1 MNMKTV
7 LSVCIG
13 MSMLFSPACDDGKIY
28 EEHISTEREGGA
40 VSLTGYLQGVD
51 SWPGGYSIVLAG
63 FAGTNE
69 YAQTAQ
75 GITPEKDGSVR
86 MTLQGI
92 PAEVTHIEVCAI
104 NKLRKRIAT
113 FYTVDY
119 EETSDTLRL
128 DMGTIDARMYGVIQ
142 SDVFDRSC
150 TACHGGSTEP
160 AAGLYLTEGKSY
172 TALVGVVAD
181 QSKDSLLLVNPGN
194 AQESF
199 LHVMLRENVLRYD
212 HTQIITSANTLQLID
227 DWINNGA
234 NE

>member
-13 MSMLFSPACDDGKIY
+13 MSMLFSLACDDGKIY

-75 GITPEKDGSVR
+75 GITPEKDGRVR

-104 NKLRKRIAT
+104 NKLRKRITT

-227 DWINNGA
+227 DWIDNGA

>member
-7 LSVCIG
+7 LSVCVG
-13 MSMLFSPACDDGKIY
+13 LSLLFAPACDDGKIY
-28 EEHISTEREGGA
+28 DEHTSVVREGGA
-40 VSLTGYLQGVD
+40 VNLTGHLHGVD

-75 GITPEKDGSVR
+75 GITPETDGSVS

-92 PAEVTHIEVCAI
+92 PAEVTRVEVCAI

-113 FYTVDY
+113 FCSVDY
-119 EETSDTLRL
+119 EETADTLRL
-128 DMGTIDARMYGVIQ
+128 DMGTVDARMYAAIQ
-142 SDVFDRSC
+142 SGVFDRSC
-150 TACHGGSTEP
+150 TACHGGSTKP
-160 AAGLYLTEGKSY
+160 AAGLYLTEGKSHA
-172 TALVGVVAD
+172 ALVGIVAD
-181 QSKDSLLLVNPGN
+181 RSADSLLLVNPGN
-194 AQESF
+194 ASESF

-227 DWINNGA
+227 DWIDNGA

>member
-1 MNMKTV
+1 MVKYPWILQSDESAIQEEYTV
-7 LSVCIG
+7 KYKNIVFDFGNVIG
-13 MSMLFSPACDDGKIY
+13 KFDGNYIL
-28 EEHISTEREGGA
+28 EQFCSSREDME
-40 VSLTGYLQGVD
+40 LLI
-51 SWPGGYSIVLAG
+51 PVLYRNWLDLDAG
-63 FAGTNE
+63 
-69 YAQTAQ
+69 
-75 GITPEKDGSVR
+75 
-86 MTLQGI
+86 
-92 PAEVTHIEVCAI
+92 
-104 NKLRKRIAT
+104 
-113 FYTVDY
+113 TVDY

-160 AAGLYLTEGKSY
+160 AAGLYLTEEKSY

-212 HTQIITSANTLQLID
+212 HTQIITSVNMLQLID